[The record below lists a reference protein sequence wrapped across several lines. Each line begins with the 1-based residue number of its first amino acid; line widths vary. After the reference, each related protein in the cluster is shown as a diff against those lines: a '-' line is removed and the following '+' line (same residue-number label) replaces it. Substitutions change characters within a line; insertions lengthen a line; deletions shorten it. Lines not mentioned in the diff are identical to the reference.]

1 MGNDIPLSR
10 KIIIYFILLVP
21 ALLIIGLIIFSKYII
36 EGNKKKYNLE
46 TQKKEKFYIWSSVFS
61 ISFPI
66 IYYYFSIIYFSIY
79 KETFIRNHKIIV
91 FLSLIPSITIVTMY
105 TIYALNNP
113 RILKR
118 KDVLSMKWVIGDDGI
133 KPITPRKSG
142 TETYIANIELQK
154 KDNCADTYNSSTEID
169 GHLIETGYDVNGTYC
184 VDYVNKK
191 LDKSDEDG
199 NEYDRYNNVVDR
211 IGLIYDRE
219 NINIIN
225 PLYNPVTTQ
234 EKCQGPNYPCIFTH
248 ETNSEGSKLVTDYKN
263 LDGKKL
269 TDILIS
275 DIWDEKIDINDK
287 DLVNKLNYIY
297 FDSETLTVKYKSH
310 ENTEK
315 ISTPVLVNDIPP
327 VEDYYNHGLQILLIL
342 SCMKRYG
349 VNRPISVDLNFAS
362 VYK

>member
-21 ALLIIGLIIFSKYII
+21 ALPIIGLIIFAKYII
-36 EGNKKKYNLE
+36 EKNKKKYDLE
-46 TQKKEKFYIWSSVFS
+46 THKKETFYIWSSVAS
-61 ISFPI
+61 MSLPI
-66 IYYYFSIIYFSIY
+66 IYLYYGIIYYHIY
-79 KETFIRNHKIIV
+79 KEKFYEKHKI
-91 FLSLIPSITIVTMY
+91 FLWLSLVPAIVIVTMY
-105 TIYALNNP
+105 TIYRLTTP
-113 RILKR
+113 SILKH

-133 KPITPRKSG
+133 KPITPQKSG

-154 KDNCADTYNSSTEID
+154 KDNCADTYNSGTEID
-169 GHLIETGYDVNGTYC
+169 GELIESGYDVNGTYC

-191 LDKSDEDG
+191 LDNPDEDG
-199 NEYDRYNNVVDR
+199 NEYDKYNNVVDR

-287 DLVNKLNYIY
+287 DLVNKLDYIY
-297 FDSETLTVKYKSH
+297 FDFETLTVKYKSH

-315 ISTPVLVNDIPP
+315 IKTPVLVNDIPP
-327 VEDYYNHGLQILLIL
+327 GEDYYNHGLQILLIL
-342 SCMKRYG
+342 SCMKRNG
-349 VNRPISVDLNFAS
+349 VNRPISVDLNFSS